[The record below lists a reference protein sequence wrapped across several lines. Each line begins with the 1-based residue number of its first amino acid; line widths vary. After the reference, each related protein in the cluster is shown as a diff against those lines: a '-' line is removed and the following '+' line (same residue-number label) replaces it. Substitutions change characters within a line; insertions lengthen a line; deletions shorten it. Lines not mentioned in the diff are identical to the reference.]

1 MSQNNTPRTDE
12 TGTAKARVESEAPPA
27 QGPAPANDT
36 GAPPAAAPDEK
47 QTLTFR
53 ETFSAVRRHL
63 SQEEGWK
70 RLNWFERT
78 KLSAAYTVGVLA
90 SSVMRDMGDH
100 AILGAVAVLPGPGGT
115 VIGAGLLLSY
125 LFRWD
130 ARGKEVRGK
139 FIDLWKKGVPLADYE
154 DVIRQSP
161 VNPQELDVDTGK
173 LIAKKGTLLKD
184 EFIDS
189 NKRVLIKVGGVYI
202 AVRDF
207 TGTHTG
213 NAAQT
218 VLSPVVGKENAEK
231 FVKDAGTGYQ
241 SGERAVGSAFNWAA
255 GHATT
260 VKDWTFAGVKHAWNA
275 STGLLSRLT
284 GGKTPRDDDKPPP
297 PAP

>member
-1 MSQNNTPRTDE
+1 
-12 TGTAKARVESEAPPA
+12 
-27 QGPAPANDT
+27 
-36 GAPPAAAPDEK
+36 
-47 QTLTFR
+47 
-53 ETFSAVRRHL
+53 
-63 SQEEGWK
+63 
-70 RLNWFERT
+70 
-78 KLSAAYTVGVLA
+78 VLA

-139 FIDLWKKGVPLADYE
+139 FIDLWKRGVPLADYE
-154 DVIRQSP
+154 DVIRQSHA
-161 VNPQELDVDTGK
+161 NPQELDVDTGK

-218 VLSPVVGKENAEK
+218 VLGPVVGKESAEK
-231 FVKDAGTGYQ
+231 FVKDAGEGYQ
-241 SGERAVGSAFNWAA
+241 NGEKAVGAAFNWVS
-255 GHATT
+255 GHA
-260 VKDWTFAGVKHAWNA
+260 VAAKNWTFSGLKHGWDA
-275 STGLLSRLT
+275 SAGLLSRLT
-284 GGKTPRDDDKPPP
+284 GGKTPPRDDDKPPP
-297 PAP
+297 PPAP